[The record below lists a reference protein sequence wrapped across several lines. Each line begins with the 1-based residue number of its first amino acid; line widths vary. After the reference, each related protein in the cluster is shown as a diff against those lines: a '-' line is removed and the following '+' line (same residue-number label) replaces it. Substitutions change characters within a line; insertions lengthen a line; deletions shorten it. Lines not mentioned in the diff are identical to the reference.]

1 MGWERHGFAD
11 GDAVGMLSGTDLR
24 VVPGTELRARVADGD
39 VVGEWRRT
47 DNKPVFAF
55 GFQAHPLFSL

>member
-11 GDAVGMLSGTDLR
+11 GDALGMLSGTDLR
-24 VVPGTELRARVADGD
+24 VADGDAD
-39 VVGEWRRT
+39 VVGEWRRA